1 LLLVERVASWRVEP
15 DVTIELGPAIP
26 MDAETIR
33 DQFPHTAHQT
43 YVNHAAVSPM
53 SRPVTEAIDD
63 YVAERHGAE
72 PEAPIANFASFQPL
86 MVEAKERAA
95 AVMGT
100 TKERVEFVPNTST
113 GLNVLA
119 QGLDWDPGDR
129 IALPD
134 GAFPTN
140 VYPFM
145 NLEREGVAVDFVPTN
160 EGAYTVEDVE
170 ETLRPET
177 RLLSV
182 SWVHFLSGFRADLE
196 ALGDL
201 CAAHDVLFCVDA
213 IQGLGAL
220 QIDVDEAGVDFLA
233 AGGHKW
239 LMAAQ
244 GIGLLYC
251 DKELQERIHP
261 PTGWLHG
268 PVDWEHLDQYD
279 LTFHDDARR
288 FRTGTM
294 SSVGIAALHAALGL
308 HLKAGPAWCE
318 DRVLDLSTTL
328 AAELA
333 DRGLPRY
340 GTDAP
345 AHASGIVT
353 IAPDEPEVLFEHLQ
367 AHGITAAVRNRK
379 VRFAPTY
386 YNDESDLAA
395 ILEAVDQFQ
404 KTAAST

>member
-1 LLLVERVASWRVEP
+1 
-15 DVTIELGPAIP
+15 

-53 SRPVTEAIDD
+53 SRPVREAIDA

-72 PEAPIANFASFQPL
+72 PEAPIENFESFQPL
-86 MVEAKERAA
+86 MVETKERAA
-95 AVMGT
+95 EVLGT
-100 TKERVEFVPNTST
+100 TKERVEFIPNTST

-119 QGLDWDPGDR
+119 QGLDWDEGDR
-129 IALPD
+129 IAVPD
-134 GAFPTN
+134 GVFPTN
-140 VYPFM
+140 VYPFL
-145 NLEREGVAVDFVPTN
+145 NLEREGVHVDFVPTE
-160 EGAYTVEDVE
+160 EGAYTLQDVKD
-170 ETLRPET
+170 TIRPET

-182 SWVHFLSGFRADLE
+182 SWVHFLSGFRADLK

-201 CAAHDVLFCVDA
+201 CDSHDVIFCVDA

-220 QIDVDEAGVDFLA
+220 QIDVEEAGIDFLA

-251 DKELQERIHP
+251 DETVQDQIHP

-268 PVDWEHLDQYD
+268 PVDWEHLDDYD
-279 LTFHDDARR
+279 LRFHDDARR
-288 FRTGTM
+288 FRTGTV
-294 SSVGIAALHAALGL
+294 SSVGVAALHAALGL
-308 HLKAGPAWCE
+308 YRTAGPAWCE
-318 DRVLDLSTTL
+318 ERVLDLSTTL

-333 DRGLPRY
+333 DRGLLRY
-340 GTDAP
+340 GTDDP
-345 AHASGIVT
+345 THASGIVT
-353 IAPDEPEVLFEHLQ
+353 VAPDEPEALFEHLKTE
-367 AHGITAAVRNRK
+367 GITAAVRNRK

-386 YNDESDLAA
+386 YNDASDLGA
-395 ILEAVDQFQ
+395 ILEALDQFQ

>member
-1 LLLVERVASWRVEP
+1 
-15 DVTIELGPAIP
+15 
-26 MDAETIR
+26 MDLDALR
-33 DQFPHTAHQT
+33 AHFPHTAHQT

-53 SRPVTEAIDD
+53 SRPVRDAIDA
-63 YVAERHGAE
+63 YMAERHGAE
-72 PEAPIANFASFQPL
+72 PDAPIENFESFMPV
-86 MVEAKERAA
+86 MAETKERAA
-95 AVMGT
+95 EVLGT
-100 TKERVEFVPNTST
+100 TSERVEFIPNTST

-119 QGLDWDPGDR
+119 QGLDWDEGDR
-129 IALPD
+129 IAVPD

-140 VYPFM
+140 VYPFL
-145 NLEREGVAVDFVPTN
+145 NLEREGVHVDFVPTE
-160 EGAYTVEDVE
+160 EGAYTLQDIED
-170 ETLRPET
+170 TLRPET

-182 SWVHFLSGFRADLE
+182 SWVHFLSGFRADLN
-196 ALGDL
+196 AIGTL
-201 CAAHDVLFCVDA
+201 CAEHDVLFCVDA

-220 QIDVDEAGVDFLA
+220 QIDVEAAGIDFLA

-251 DKELQERIHP
+251 DEKLQEQVHP

-268 PVDWEHLDQYD
+268 PVDWEHLDNYD

-308 HLKAGPAWCE
+308 HLEAGPAWCE
-318 DRVLDLSTTL
+318 ARVLDLSATL

-340 GTDAP
+340 GTDDP
-345 AHASGIVT
+345 THASGIVT
-353 IAPDEPEVLFEHLQ
+353 VAPDEPEALFEHLQ
-367 AHGITAAVRNRK
+367 TQGITAAVRNRK

-386 YNDESDLAA
+386 YNDASDLDA
-395 ILEAVDQFQ
+395 ILDAVDSFR
-404 KTAAST
+404 

>member
-1 LLLVERVASWRVEP
+1 M
-15 DVTIELGPAIP
+15 DV
-26 MDAETIR
+26 ETIR

-53 SRPVTEAIDD
+53 SRPVRQAIDAF
-63 YVAERHGAE
+63 VAERHGAA
-72 PEAPIANFASFQPL
+72 PEAPIENFESFMPV
-86 MVEAKERAA
+86 MAETKERAA
-95 AVMGT
+95 TVLGT
-100 TKERVEFVPNTST
+100 EAGRVEFIPNTSI

-119 QGLDWDPGDR
+119 QGLDWEAGDR
-129 IALPD
+129 IAVPD

-140 VYPFM
+140 VYPFL
-145 NLEREGVAVDFVPTN
+145 NLERKGVAVDFVPT
-160 EGAYTVEDVE
+160 EQGAYTLQDIEN
-170 ETLRPET
+170 TLRPET

-182 SWVHFLSGFRADLE
+182 SWVHFLSGFRADLN
-196 ALGDL
+196 AIGAL
-201 CAAHDVLFCVDA
+201 CADNDVLFCVDA

-220 QIDVDEAGVDFLA
+220 QIDVEAAGIDFLA

-244 GIGLLYC
+244 GVGLLYC
-251 DKELQERIHP
+251 DEELQEQLHP

-268 PVDWEHLDQYD
+268 PVDWEHLDNYD

-308 HLKAGPAWCE
+308 YREAGPAWCE
-318 DRVLDLSTTL
+318 GRILDLSTTL

-340 GTDAP
+340 GTDDP
-345 AHASGIVT
+345 THASGIVT
-353 IAPDEPEVLFEHLQ
+353 VAPDEPEDLFEHLQ
-367 AHGITAAVRNRK
+367 AHGITAAMRNRK

-386 YNDESDLAA
+386 YNDESDLRA
-395 ILEAVDQFQ
+395 ILDAVDSFR
-404 KTAAST
+404 

>member
-1 LLLVERVASWRVEP
+1 MDPASLR
-15 DVTIELGPAIP
+15 AH
-26 MDAETIR
+26 
-33 DQFPHTAHQT
+33 FPHTAHQT

-53 SRPVTEAIDD
+53 SRPVKEAVGS

-72 PEAPIANFASFQPL
+72 PDAPIANFESFQPL
-86 MVEAKERAA
+86 MVETKERAA
-95 AVMGT
+95 EVLGT
-100 TKERVEFVPNTST
+100 TAERVEFVPNTSA

-119 QGLDWDPGDR
+119 RGLDWEDGDR
-129 IALPD
+129 IAVPD
-134 GAFPTN
+134 GSFPTN
-140 VYPFM
+140 VCPFM
-145 NLEREGVAVDFVPTN
+145 NLEQEGVTVDFVPTD

-170 ETLRPET
+170 ATLRPET

-182 SWVHFLSGFRADLE
+182 SWVHFLSGFRADL
-196 ALGDL
+196 AAIGKL
-201 CAAHDVLFCVDA
+201 CAERDVLFCVDA

-220 QIDVDEAGVDFLA
+220 QIDVEAAGIDFLA

-239 LMAAQ
+239 LMAVQ

-251 DKELQERIHP
+251 DEALQDRLHP

-268 PVDWEHLDQYD
+268 PVDWKHLDEYD

-288 FRTGTM
+288 FRTGTT

-308 HLKAGPAWCE
+308 HLEAGPAWCE

-328 AAELA
+328 AAKLA

-340 GTDAP
+340 GTDDP
-345 AHASGIVT
+345 THASGIVT
-353 IAPDEPEVLFEHLQ
+353 VAPDEPDALFDHLL
-367 AHGITAAVRNRK
+367 AHDITAAVRNRK

-386 YNDESDLAA
+386 YNDASDLAV
-395 ILEAVDQFQ
+395 ILEAVDSYQ
-404 KTAAST
+404 

>member
-1 LLLVERVASWRVEP
+1 MDVETLRSH
-15 DVTIELGPAIP
+15 
-26 MDAETIR
+26 
-33 DQFPHTAHQT
+33 FPHTAHQT

-53 SRPVTEAIDD
+53 SRPVRNAVDA
-63 YVAERHGAE
+63 YVAERHGAD
-72 PEAPIANFASFQPL
+72 PEAPIANFESFMPV
-86 MVEAKERAA
+86 MVETKERAA
-95 AVMGT
+95 SVLGT
-100 TKERVEFVPNTST
+100 EKEQVEFIPNTSI

-119 QGLDWDPGDR
+119 QGLDWETGDR
-129 IALPD
+129 IVVPD

-140 VYPFM
+140 VYPFL
-145 NLEREGVAVDFVPTN
+145 NLEREGVAVDFIPTE
-160 EGAYTVEDVE
+160 EGAYTLQDIED
-170 ETLRPET
+170 TLRPET

-182 SWVHFLSGFRADLE
+182 SWVHFLSGFRADLTAIGE
-196 ALGDL
+196 L
-201 CAAHDVLFCVDA
+201 CAEHDVLFCVDA

-220 QIDVDEAGVDFLA
+220 QIDVEEAGIDFLA

-251 DKELQERIHP
+251 DEALQDRLHP

-268 PVDWEHLDQYD
+268 PVDWEHLDDYD

-308 HLKAGPAWCE
+308 YQEAGPKWCE
-318 DRVLDLSTTL
+318 DRILDLSTTL
-328 AAELA
+328 AAELS

-340 GTDAP
+340 GTDDP
-345 AHASGIVT
+345 THASGIVT
-353 IAPDEPEVLFEHLQ
+353 VAPERPEDLFEHLE

-386 YNDESDLAA
+386 YNDNSDLRV
-395 ILEAVDQFQ
+395 ILDAVDSF
-404 KTAAST
+404 